1 MAPEQADDTPPW
13 EGKLA
18 LSLLAVYF
26 LVFLPCSRFFLSHIR
41 LFSEYGYDVFLISAL
56 AFLVFAKKI
65 AFGSGPSAKNPGVFS
80 GRWKQDILIG
90 GIAGGMVLICLPV
103 LDGLVNIAG
112 LDQTELFA
120 HAEARAQSGLIFT
133 PLQLLGKVIVHPI
146 LEQVFFTGF
155 LLPTFS
161 KKHNPYLI
169 IYLAGGLFALLN
181 FDFTLSAFTLGVI
194 SAAMYLQRGNIIAS
208 LIFEMCCR
216 GAGILLAGFYPQVIT
231 LTVFLF

>member
-1 MAPEQADDTPPW
+1 MAPEQAGGKPPW

-65 AFGSGPSAKNPGVFS
+65 TRKNPGIFS
-80 GRWKQDILIG
+80 GRWKRDILIG
-90 GIAGGMVLICLPV
+90 GIAGGMVLICLPI
-103 LDGLVNIAG
+103 LEGLIKIAG
-112 LDQTELFA
+112 LDQTDLFA
-120 HAEARAQSGLIFT
+120 HAEAQSGLIFM
-133 PLQLLGKVIVHPI
+133 PLQLLGKVLVHPI

-155 LLPTFS
+155 LLQTFG

-169 IYLAGGLFALLN
+169 IYFAGVLFALLN
-181 FDFTLSAFTLGVI
+181 FDFTLSAFALGAI
-194 SAAMYLQRGNIIAS
+194 SAAMYLQRGNIIAP

-216 GAGILLAGFYPQVIT
+216 GAGILLAGFYPRVIT
-231 LTVFLF
+231 LTGFLF